1 VSLLATERGLAQLS
15 GSSGWLSLTPCSNVV
30 GSEFTAPAP
39 GHSSLETMTEEF
51 YYEPSESIYQHYA
64 WANNGKVSL
73 CNDSDGEY
81 EQVFGS
87 REELQRFIDHLM
99 EIANKA
105 WPN

>member
-1 VSLLATERGLAQLS
+1 
-15 GSSGWLSLTPCSNVV
+15 VV

-99 EIANKA
+99 AIANKA